1 MRSPIK
7 PMLAAKPENFGEE
20 FQRALRYPLLGSPKL
35 DGIRASVQ
43 GGKLLSRSLKH
54 IPNSG
59 MQVLFGRSSLEGL
72 DGELIV
78 GPPTAEDVFN
88 RTQSQVMTRLGGITD
103 ANYYVFDCPLLAGG
117 AFVSRLDIAM
127 HIAAGQPRVKLIKHV
142 ILKDWDAVLAYEA
155 KQVGLGY
162 EGICLRDPR
171 GLHKQGR
178 STLRE
183 LGLVAIK
190 RFVDV
195 EAIIVDTYEQK
206 ENTNEQKINE
216 LGQLKRSSHKAGKV
230 GKDTLGGFTVRQL
243 FDVHNDPNGPVF
255 NIGTG
260 RGLTAELR
268 KELWRKR
275 KSLVGKVI
283 KFKYQKVGT
292 KDAPREPIFLGF
304 RDRRDMGV

>member
-1 MRSPIK
+1 
-7 PMLAAKPENFGEE
+7 MLAAKPEDYGEE

-43 GGKLLSRSLKH
+43 GGELLSRSLKR
-54 IPNSG
+54 IPNTG
-59 MQVLFGRSSLEGL
+59 LQQLLGRSGLEGL

-88 RTQSQVMTRLGGITD
+88 RTQSQVMTRLGGIDD
-103 ANYYVFDCPLLAGG
+103 ANYYVFDNCHVIG
-117 AFVSRLDIAM
+117 AEFVSRLDIAM
-127 HIAAGQPRVKLIKHV
+127 HTAAGQPRVKLIKHV
-142 ILKDWDAVLAYEA
+142 ILKDWNAVLAYEA

-162 EGICLRDPR
+162 EGICLRDPH

-190 RFVDV
+190 RFVDA
-195 EAIIVDTYEQK
+195 EAIIIDTYEQE

-216 LGQLKRSSHKAGKV
+216 LGRLKRSSHKAGKV
-230 GKDTLGGFTVRQL
+230 GKDTLGGFTVRL
-243 FDVHNDPNGPVF
+243 LTDEWNNPRCHTF
-255 NIGTG
+255 NVGTG

-268 KELWRKR
+268 KDLWRKR

-304 RDRRDMGV
+304 RDRRDMEL